1 MVSGK
6 VEIFFGVSDGDLVV
20 DTLQESGCV
29 MNQVSIISLQKITY
43 SARAVTDCEMLT
55 ISKKDLMTM
64 KDKNSMITL
73 NAAIEEFEQKYI
85 KARKLNEKREQMHFL
100 DY

>member
-1 MVSGK
+1 
-6 VEIFFGVSDGDLVV
+6 
-20 DTLQESGCV
+20 
-29 MNQVSIISLQKITY
+29 
-43 SARAVTDCEMLT
+43 MLT

-85 KARKLNEKREQMHFL
+85 KARKLNEKRE
-100 DY
+100 